1 MDVSVH
7 SETAGCHKRQRG
19 VGTTGAVAVSD
30 DRDVAEVLALL
41 DDEYARAILRQT
53 SGEALSASEISDA
66 CGMSV
71 STVYRRADR
80 LVDCGLL
87 VERTVAT
94 PDGNHYSTYESRVEE
109 LTVSISTDSVD
120 VRVTE
125 RPVGDLGDR
134 FTDLW
139 EGL

>member
-1 MDVSVH
+1 M
-7 SETAGCHKRQRG
+7 
-19 VGTTGAVAVSD
+19 SD